1 MSQDKQKAEFENAG
15 QEKQGTSSQR
25 NRRGTPQ
32 RQRLLK
38 ILDRLYVLLVGC
50 SVVYWMYL
58 RIGWIPLV
66 DDSSERLPK
75 LAVQL
80 STIALLGASIALH
93 LTSASEWRRAAIR
106 VFVLLIATAWLTM
119 FYVSSGPHLPFMT
132 TEPRRVHQLC
142 SGMTVGFVLAGM
154 LVHLTNLLAESHRI
168 RSCVTYGLGFAMVV
182 FISIDIAASI
192 APGVGIIQVGDR
204 VFLKQ
209 YHPIFTYRKDETYVM
224 QHPREARVRDFRE
237 TMFSQR
243 KPEGV
248 KRIILNGASTVWG
261 HSLEASDCLR
271 TQLEQGLRGE
281 YPDTKWEV
289 LCIAHPGKFQSNE
302 LVDSVLTIPHW
313 SPDLVISFNG
323 YNEIWFGE
331 SHGRYV
337 GMPLIENQSS
347 MAAPA
352 AALARYSH
360 LASVLLA
367 SRKIQIPSE
376 ELDEEREPRFFSE
389 LQMTATVLRSRGIPY
404 VYSFCPNVFDLAK
417 PEGLDSE
424 IVARRG
430 PDICTAVGESR
441 TMAAVATARREETR
455 RIMLQEDQV
464 YYDITVALN
473 APSKQAIFMDECHL
487 SSQGTKKVADDLV
500 RRIPSWISSDKSTDS
515 SEGGR

>member
-1 MSQDKQKAEFENAG
+1 MASK
-15 QEKQGTSSQR
+15 GTSSQSSNK
-25 NRRGTPQ
+25 NRTGTPQ

-38 ILDRLYVLLVGC
+38 ILDRLFVLLVGC

-66 DDSSERLPK
+66 GDSSERLPK
-75 LAVQL
+75 LAMQL
-80 STIALLGASIALH
+80 STVVLLGGSIALH

-106 VFVLLIATAWLTM
+106 VFVLLIATAWLTT
-119 FYVSSGPHLPFMT
+119 FYLSSESHLPFVT
-132 TEPRRVHQLC
+132 AKPRRVHQLC
-142 SGMTVGFVLAGM
+142 SGLTVGFVLAGM
-154 LVHLTNLLAESHRI
+154 LVHLSTLLAKCHRI

-182 FISIDIAASI
+182 FISFDIAASI
-192 APGVGIIQVGDR
+192 TPGSTSKVGDR

-209 YHPIFTYRKDETYVM
+209 YHPIFTYREEETYVM

-237 TMFSQR
+237 TMFAQR

-261 HSLEASDCLR
+261 HSLEACDCLR
-271 TQLEQGLRGE
+271 TQLEQGLRRK

-337 GMPLIENQSS
+337 GMPYIEDQSS
-347 MAAPA
+347 MGAPA

-367 SRKIQIPSE
+367 RRKVQVQIHSE
-376 ELDEEREPRFFSE
+376 ELDEERDPRFFSE
-389 LQMTATVLRSRGIPY
+389 LQMTARVLRSRGIPY
-404 VYSFCPNVFDLAK
+404 VYSFCPSVFDLAN
-417 PEGLDSE
+417 PEGLEAE

-430 PDICTAVGESR
+430 QDICTAVGESR

-455 RIMLQEDQV
+455 RIMLKEDQA

-473 APSKQAIFMDECHL
+473 APSKQANFMDECHL
-487 SSQGTKKVADDLV
+487 TLQGTKKVADDLV

>member
-1 MSQDKQKAEFENAG
+1 MASE
-15 QEKQGTSSQR
+15 GTSRQSSNE
-25 NRRGTPQ
+25 NRTRTPQ
-32 RQRLLK
+32 RQRLLT
-38 ILDRLYVLLVGC
+38 ILDRLFVLLVGC

-66 DDSSERLPK
+66 GDSSERLPK
-75 LAVQL
+75 LAAQL
-80 STIALLGASIALH
+80 STAVLPTVVILGASIALH
-93 LTSASEWRRAAIR
+93 LTSASEWRRAAVR
-106 VFVLLIATAWLTM
+106 VFVLLIAAAWLTT
-119 FYVSSGPHLPFMT
+119 FYLSSESHLPFMT
-132 TEPRRVHQLC
+132 AEPRRVHQLC
-142 SGMTVGFVLAGM
+142 SGLTVGFVLTGM
-154 LVHLTNLLAESHRI
+154 LVHLSTLLAKCHRI
-168 RSCVTYGLGFAMVV
+168 RSCITYGSGFAMVV
-182 FISIDIAASI
+182 FISFDIAASI
-192 APGVGIIQVGDR
+192 TPGSIAKVGDR
-204 VFLKQ
+204 VFLRQ
-209 YHPIFTYRKDETYVM
+209 YHPIFTYREDETYVM
-224 QHPREARVRDFRE
+224 QHPREARVSDFRE

-271 TQLEQGLRGE
+271 TQLEQGLNGK
-281 YPDTKWEV
+281 YPGTKWEV
-289 LCIAHPGKFQSNE
+289 LCIAHAGKFQSNE

-337 GMPLIENQSS
+337 GMPYIEDQSTMGAS
-347 MAAPA
+347 A

-367 SRKIQIPSE
+367 RRKVKVQIPSE

-389 LQMTATVLRSRGIPY
+389 LQMTARVLRSGGIPY

-430 PDICTAVGESR
+430 QDICTAVGESR
-441 TMAAVATARREETR
+441 TMAAVAVARREETR
-455 RIMLQEDQV
+455 RIMLQEDQL

-473 APSKQAIFMDECHL
+473 APSKQAFFMDECHL

-515 SEGGR
+515 SEAGR